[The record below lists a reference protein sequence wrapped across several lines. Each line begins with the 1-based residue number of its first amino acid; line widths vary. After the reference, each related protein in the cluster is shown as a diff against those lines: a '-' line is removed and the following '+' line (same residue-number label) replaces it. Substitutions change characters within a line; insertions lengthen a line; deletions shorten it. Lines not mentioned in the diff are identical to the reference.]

1 MDHRALAVC
10 RISFRVM
17 VGGKSGYMQQEAVNK
32 ESIAHT
38 TTTGGTYLRIAIQV
52 AGGEVRYDIVIET
65 KMCVR

>member
-1 MDHRALAVC
+1 
-10 RISFRVM
+10 M

-38 TTTGGTYLRIAIQV
+38 TTTGGTYLRIVIQV

-65 KMCVR
+65 KMCVS